1 MAVTA
6 SPIEDFA
13 QRFGFESTP
22 ESVQR
27 LSEMIRKRN
36 ANMEDFA
43 KVVAGDADLSA
54 RLLRA
59 ANPRATR
66 KEDYV
71 ATTVEDAIQ
80 RIGMSFALL
89 LGMSDALTRAVFNT
103 FQTMLTIELKALPAK
118 DVLPFTAE
126 HILGEVSFEGKT
138 TGLVDLRFPAT
149 SVVLF
154 GERMLGLTAADMA
167 DAVIAND
174 VVGELCNMVVGN
186 FKSNLC
192 DAGLECRLSAPKI
205 VRTKDFKLQTIA
217 GGSSER
223 YAFRAK
229 ELELFADLSVNPWV
243 DGWKK

>member
-1 MAVTA
+1 MATTSV
-6 SPIEDFA
+6 PVEDFA

-22 ESVQR
+22 ESVKR
-27 LSEMIRKRN
+27 LSEMLRKRDS
-36 ANMEDFA
+36 NMEDFA

-89 LGMSDALTRAVFNT
+89 LGMSDPLVKAVFNT
-103 FQTMLTIELKALPAK
+103 FHTMLAVDLKPMPPKEVSQFA
-118 DVLPFTAE
+118 TE
-126 HILGEVSFEGKT
+126 HILGEVTFAGKT
-138 TGLVDLRFPAT
+138 TGLVHLRFPGN

-154 GERMLGLTAADMA
+154 GDRMLGLSAADMA
-167 DAVIAND
+167 DVTIAGD

-192 DAGLECRLSAPKI
+192 DAGLECKLSAPKI
-205 VRTKDFKLQTIA
+205 TRTKDFKLQSIP

-229 ELELFADLSVNPWV
+229 ELDLFVDLSVNPWV
-243 DGWKK
+243 DGWK